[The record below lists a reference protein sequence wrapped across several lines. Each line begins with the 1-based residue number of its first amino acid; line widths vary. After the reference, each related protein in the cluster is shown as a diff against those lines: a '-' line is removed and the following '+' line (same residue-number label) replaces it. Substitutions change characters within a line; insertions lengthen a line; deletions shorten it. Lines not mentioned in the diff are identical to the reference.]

1 MKGEKFAKKVHGEQT
16 KHCLLKGRF
25 AKSSYVAPGNACSKI
40 GQDWSRGHD
49 KGESRFSEFSD
60 LSCLKRQVKYTV
72 FFYFLSNGWASSVKN
87 KCLEYFDFISFI
99 TF

>member
-60 LSCLKRQVKYTV
+60 LSRLKVSSWNGKLSIP
-72 FFYFLSNGWASSVKN
+72 FFFIFLAMVAPQPLRINA
-87 KCLEYFDFISFI
+87 
-99 TF
+99 